1 MRDAQRAVKAI
12 AVGFAILLV
21 YGIIVSVLG
30 AGMIVGQIFGVEQ
43 GAAEEW
49 SETVISDKGDF
60 AELCVNVGSVN
71 VRMERGEEFQVWADN
86 EVVEFRRDTD
96 KVYIEEKDFDWLS
109 RREKW
114 GGEVK
119 IILPEDLELERVNLE
134 AGAGTVLVNDL
145 KVKELDMNLGVGRAE
160 LNGVEVTQKTKVDGG
175 AGLLVIRDAEFEKLD
190 LDMGVGKVEIEVEIS
205 GKSKIDAGLGKLE
218 LNLKGGR
225 EDYKMKFSKGLGVI
239 TLDGE
244 NMNDGAVWG
253 DGENEIEID
262 GGVGAIEIHMI

>member
-12 AVGFAILLV
+12 AAGLAILLV
-21 YGIIVSVLG
+21 CGIIALVLG
-30 AGMIVGQIFGVEQ
+30 AGMIVGRIFGVEQ
-43 GAAEEW
+43 GVADEW
-49 SETVISDKGDF
+49 SATVISDKGDF

-145 KVKELDMNLGVGRAE
+145 KVKELDMNLGVG
-160 LNGVEVTQKTKVDGG
+160 
-175 AGLLVIRDAEFEKLD
+175 
-190 LDMGVGKVEIEVEIS
+190 KVEIEVEIS

-262 GGVGAIEIHMI
+262 GGVGAIEIRMI